1 MRIEKVTI
9 LKIPAGEKGMKK
21 ATKLKAQI
29 ENEGKYVSWSQG
41 TKWIMLTYIEDMNDE
56 SY

>member
-41 TKWIMLTYIEDMNDE
+41 TKWIMLTYIEDVNDE